1 MSEKRKNILL
11 ILSDQQRL
19 DTVSAYQDSPAVH
32 YTDHICRTPNID
44 RLVEEGMKFENAFT
58 SSAICAPSR
67 ASIMTGL
74 FAHKHGVID
83 NFTNIK
89 DGVPVLGD
97 LMCDAGYTLGYAG
110 KWHVDPDRTPENMS
124 FHGKPFMG
132 YAFPGSQVF
141 PSLIFN
147 QPPDNKP
154 NYYEEYLK
162 ENGFHDI
169 DVSHGFLGDNP
180 ALQIQE
186 MYCKHEGPVE
196 STIEYFVAHE
206 AMQEI
211 DRAAESDQP
220 FFIWANFWGPHSPS
234 IVPEPYFSMY
244 DPKDIPE
251 HPSYRE
257 TFADKP
263 YGYYLTEKMWGLG
276 HYGWPGFADICAK
289 YYGHCTFIDD
299 MVGLIINKLKEKG
312 LYEDTVIIYA
322 TDHGDC
328 LGAHK
333 LIEKGCFAFEEIYH
347 VPLVVRGLGT
357 SDNQSMVYLH
367 ELMPTILDIA
377 GVQAPCPVDGES
389 LLPLMTGKTAD
400 NGRREI
406 FGEFHDHFY
415 HTRQRL
421 IRTDKWWFTFNESE
435 RGELYDLANDPF
447 QLHNLCYDPAY
458 AGIKHDL
465 MDRLGS
471 WMRQTED
478 PDRIWYH
485 RIKEFY

>member
-1 MSEKRKNILL
+1 MSQKRKNVLL

-19 DTVSAYQDSPAVH
+19 DTISAYQDCPSVH

-44 RLVEEGMKFENAFT
+44 RLCEEGMKFERAFT

-74 FAHKHGVID
+74 YAHKHGVID
-83 NFTNIK
+83 NFTCIR
-89 DGVPVLGD
+89 DGVPLLGD
-97 LMCDAGYTLGYAG
+97 LMRDAGYYCGYAG
-110 KWHVDPDRTPENMS
+110 KWHVDPVRGPEDCG

-132 YAFPGSQVF
+132 YAFPGSEVF
-141 PSLIFN
+141 PHLIFD

-162 ENGFHDI
+162 ENGFEGI
-169 DVSHGFLGDNP
+169 DVSHGFLGNNP
-180 ALQIQE
+180 ALEIHE

-206 AMQEI
+206 AMEEI

-244 DPKDIPE
+244 DPATIPE
-251 HPSYRE
+251 HPSYKE
-257 TFADKP
+257 DFSDKP

-276 HYGWPGFADICAK
+276 DYGWPGFADICAK
-289 YYGHCTFIDD
+289 YYGHCTFLDD
-299 MVGLIINKLKEKG
+299 MVGLIIDKLKEKG
-312 LYEDTVIIYA
+312 LYEDTVIIYGA
-322 TDHGDC
+322 DHGDC

-347 VPLVVRGLGT
+347 VPLIVRGLGT
-357 SDNQSMVYLH
+357 QDCKDFVYLH

-377 GVQAPCPVDGES
+377 GTTAPKPVDGQS
-389 LLPLMTGKTAD
+389 LLPLLTGQNEH
-400 NGRREI
+400 NGRTEVY
-406 FGEFHDHFY
+406 GEFHDHFY

-421 IRTDKWWFTFNESE
+421 VQDGKYWLTFNESE
-435 RGELYDLANDPF
+435 RGELYDLEKDPF
-447 QLHNLCYDPAY
+447 QLRNLCYDPAY
-458 AGIKHDL
+458 SAIKQEY
-465 MDRLGS
+465 MNKLGA
-471 WMRQTED
+471 WMNETSD
-478 PDRIWYH
+478 PDRVWFH
-485 RIKEFY
+485 RIKDFY